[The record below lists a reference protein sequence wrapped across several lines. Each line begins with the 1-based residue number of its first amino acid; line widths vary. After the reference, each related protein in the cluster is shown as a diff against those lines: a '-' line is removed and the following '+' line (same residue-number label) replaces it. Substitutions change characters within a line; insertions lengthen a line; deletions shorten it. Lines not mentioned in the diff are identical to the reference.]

1 MIKFPTLSFHFFH
14 IDRHKTIDES
24 IWQRTN
30 RSLILSNDNNHN
42 QLVKMV
48 LPIIVKGEIQNHTN
62 KKYI

>member
-48 LPIIVKGEIQNHTN
+48 LPIIV
-62 KKYI
+62 